1 MATVATKLLTAEEF
15 FDWANLPEN
24 RDRRFELEKGEIV
37 PVSLVPVSLPGE
49 RHCAVCGNVAWV
61 LGNYVR
67 QQGKGYV
74 CPNDMGLILERD
86 PDTVR
91 GPDVALYTDRAS
103 YKDLNPKFSQK
114 LPTLIVEVLSPS
126 DRPNRMMK
134 RIKEFLSRG
143 VPIVWLLDPE
153 ARDLTVHRLN
163 QPGQFVGEQEEVA
176 DLAELPGFRCQVQD
190 FFSLPAVLPDTEK

>member
-24 RDRRFELEKGEIV
+24 RDLRFELEKGEI
-37 PVSLVPVSLPGE
+37 VPVSLPGE
-49 RHCAVCGNVAWV
+49 RHCAVCGNVTGILW
-61 LGNYVR
+61 NYTR

-91 GPDVALYTDRAS
+91 GPDVALYTNKAS
-103 YKDLNPKFSQK
+103 YQDLNPKFSQK

-143 VPIVWLLDPE
+143 VPMVWLLDPE

-163 QPGQFVGEQEEVA
+163 HPGQFIGEQDEVA
-176 DLAELPGFRCQVQD
+176 DLAELPGFRCPVRD
-190 FFSLPAVLPDTEK
+190 FFSLPAVLPDPQK

>member
-24 RDRRFELEKGEIV
+24 RDRRFELEKGEI
-37 PVSLVPVSLPGE
+37 VPVSLPGE

-91 GPDVALYTDRAS
+91 GLDVALYTDKTN
-103 YKDLNPKFSQK
+103 YKDLNPKFSQR

-134 RIKEFLSRG
+134 RIKEFLNRG

-153 ARDLTVHRLN
+153 ARDLTVHRVN
-163 QPGQFVGEQEEVA
+163 QPSHFLGEA
-176 DLAELPGFRCQVQD
+176 DELTGIEELPNFCCQVQD
-190 FFSLPAVLPDTEK
+190 FFALPGVAAN